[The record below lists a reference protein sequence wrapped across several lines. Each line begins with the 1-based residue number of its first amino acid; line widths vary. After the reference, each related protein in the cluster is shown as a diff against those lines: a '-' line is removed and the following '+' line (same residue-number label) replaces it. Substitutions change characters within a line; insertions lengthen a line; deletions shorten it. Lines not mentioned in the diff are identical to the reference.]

1 MHPTEKEN
9 RLNISRRKFL
19 KSASVLAAVP
29 LLNGLNKEALAQ
41 PSQKN
46 SNKPG
51 AGNYRTRLILLGTSG
66 GVSWWPGT
74 NRTSSS
80 SALVVGEA
88 IYLIDLGQ
96 NSTYRLSEA
105 FNSGSFVNS
114 KTIEDPDGFT
124 FPGGKV
130 EDGSPTFLNKIKSLF
145 FTHLHPD
152 HISDYPAFLLIGSG
166 ASLGNPQRDPVTK
179 EMLYTPLQVLGPC
192 SRGELEEDK
201 SNYLGPPTNGT
212 IVQTDLADLNSIAYP
227 GLVTPTPGTR
237 QMTKIIW
244 QAFAQSINDMTL
256 DNGYP
261 DFTKLVT
268 IKEIGGTDSGDI
280 PWPAGFFPD
289 PNKNTCPAIDKF
301 LIYPED
307 ENGVSVW
314 ATFVDHHQVFPA
326 FAFRFDTPDGSVV
339 FSGDTGHNT
348 TGLSNPTNQQ
358 LANGNLQR
366 LADGAD
372 VLVHEVIDR
381 AWIDQ
386 KFGPAPTGNL
396 AALKTH
402 MLGSHTTIDEV
413 GTVAANCNVKVLV
426 LNHIVPGN
434 TPISHLLQAK
444 QNFPGKLIIGED
456 LMQIGVG
463 KDRRKMPKNGA

>member
-1 MHPTEKEN
+1 MRYIRKIIKHH
-9 RLNISRRKFL
+9 ISRRTFL
-19 KSASVLAAVP
+19 RGAGALATTP
-29 LLNGLNKEALAQ
+29 LLMGLAGKAIAM
-41 PSQKN
+41 PSQEN
-46 SNKPG
+46 ITRPG
-51 AGNYRTRLILLGTSG
+51 AGNYRTRLVLLGTSG

-74 NRTSSS
+74 SRASSS
-80 SALVVGEA
+80 SALVVGDA

-114 KTIEDPDGFT
+114 KTIEDPDGFI

-130 EDGSPTFLNKIKSLF
+130 EDGSPTFLQKMKALF

-152 HISDYPAFLLIGSG
+152 HVSDYPAFLLIGSG
-166 ASLGNPQRDPVTK
+166 ASLGDPRRDPVTK

-192 SRGELEEDK
+192 SRGVLEDDK
-201 SNYLGPPTNGT
+201 SRYLGDPTNGT
-212 IVQTDLADLNSIAYP
+212 IVQTDTADLDSIAYP
-227 GLVTPTPGTR
+227 GIATPTPGTR

-261 DFTKLVT
+261 DFTQLLT
-268 IKEIGGTDSGDI
+268 IKEIGGTDAGDI
-280 PWPAGFFPD
+280 PWPAGFVPD
-289 PNKNTCPAIDKF
+289 PCDNTCPEIDKF

-314 ATFVDHHQVFPA
+314 ATLVDHHQVFPA

-348 TGLSNPTNQQ
+348 TGITNPTNQQ

-372 VLVHEVIDR
+372 ILVHEVIDR

-386 KFGPAPTGNL
+386 KFGPTPADNM

-413 GTVAANCNVKVLV
+413 GTVAANCNVKTLV

-444 QNFPGKLIIGED
+444 QNFSGKLIIGED

-463 KDRRKMPKNGA
+463 KAHGWFR

>member
-9 RLNISRRKFL
+9 KLDISRRNFL
-19 KSASVLAAVP
+19 KCASAIAVAP
-29 LLNGLNKEALAQ
+29 LLTGLNKEALAQ

-46 SNKPG
+46 SNKSS
-51 AGNYRTRLILLGTSG
+51 AGNCRTRLVLLGTSG
-66 GVSWWPGT
+66 GVSWFPNT
-74 NRTSSS
+74 SRTSSS
-80 SALVVGEA
+80 SALVVGDA

-105 FNSGSFVNS
+105 FNSGFFVNS
-114 KTIEDPDGFT
+114 NTIENPDDFT

-130 EDGSPTFLNKIKSLF
+130 EDGSSTFLKKMKALF

-166 ASLGNPQRDPVTK
+166 SGLGNPQRDPSTK
-179 EMLYTPLQVLGPC
+179 KMLYTPLHVFGPC
-192 SRGELEEDK
+192 SRGELEVDK
-201 SNYLGPPTNGT
+201 SYYLGYPTNGT
-212 IVQTDLADLNSIAYP
+212 VIQTDTADLNSIAYP
-227 GLVTPTPGTR
+227 GIITPTPGTR
-237 QMTKIIW
+237 QMTEIIW
-244 QAFAQSINDMTL
+244 QAFSQSINNMTL

-261 DFTKLVT
+261 DFTQLVK
-268 IKEIGGTDSGDI
+268 IKEIGGTDPDDDI
-280 PWPAGFFPD
+280 PWPMDYAPE
-289 PNKNTCPAIDKF
+289 PSQNTCPRIEKF

-314 ATFVDHHQVFPA
+314 ATLVDHHQVFPA

-348 TGLSNPTNQQ
+348 TGIAHPTNKQ
-358 LANGNLQR
+358 LADGNLQR

-372 VLVHEVIDR
+372 ILVHEVIDR
-381 AWIDQ
+381 AWIDK
-386 KFGPAPTGNL
+386 KFGATPTTDSM
-396 AALKTH
+396 AALKAH

-413 GTVAANCNVKVLV
+413 GTVAANCNVKTLV

-456 LMQIGVG
+456 LMQISVG
-463 KDRRKMPKNGA
+463 